1 MGLISILFDN
11 PLIFILIIIS
21 LIFALCVHE
30 FSHGYIAYIYGDET
44 AYKMGR
50 LTLNPLAHLDP
61 IGSMMI
67 LFIGVGYAKPV
78 PVNPVNLR
86 NPRKDMIKVAAAGPI
101 SNFILAFGAI
111 FLCVILINFGVLSPY
126 FFEVL
131 LSGRILNDS
140 FSLSFTYFI
149 IINTYL
155 GLFNLIPIYPLDGGQ
170 IFGNVIAKYNPNIFR
185 QLNEYGPKILLAIIA
200 ISIFSQGRISI
211 IGWVIEKP
219 TNLIIGVFEQIS
231 QLMLFFL

>member
-30 FSHGYIAYIYGDET
+30 YSHGYIAYIYGDET
-44 AYKMGR
+44 AYRMGR

-67 LFIGVGYAKPV
+67 LFLGVGYAKPV
-78 PVNPVNLR
+78 PVNPINLR
-86 NPRKDMIKVAAAGPI
+86 NPRKDMIKVAAAGPA
-101 SNFILAFGAI
+101 SNFILSFIGVFI
-111 FLCVILINFGVLSPY
+111 FTLLAKLGLLQNSFHS
-126 FFEVL
+126 FF
-131 LSGRILNDS
+131 S
-140 FSLSFTYFI
+140 YFI

-200 ISIFSQGRISI
+200 LSILSQGRMSI

-219 TNLIIGVFEQIS
+219 ATLIVGVFEQIS
-231 QLMLFFL
+231 QLILFFI

>member
-30 FSHGYIAYIYGDET
+30 YSHGYIAYIYGDET
-44 AYKMGR
+44 AYRMGR

-67 LFIGVGYAKPV
+67 LFVGVGYAKPV
-78 PVNPVNLR
+78 IVNPNNLR
-86 NPRKDMIKVAAAGPI
+86 NPRKDMIKVAAAGPA
-101 SNFILAFGAI
+101 SNFILSFIGVFI
-111 FLCVILINFGVLSPY
+111 FTLLAKLGLLQNSFHS
-126 FFEVL
+126 FF
-131 LSGRILNDS
+131 S
-140 FSLSFTYFI
+140 YFI

-200 ISIFSQGRISI
+200 LSILSQGRMSI

-219 TNLIIGVFEQIS
+219 ATLIVGVFEQLS
-231 QLMLFFL
+231 QLILFFI

>member
-11 PLIFILIIIS
+11 PVIFILIIIS

-30 FSHGYIAYIYGDET
+30 YSHGYIAYIYGDET
-44 AYKMGR
+44 AYRMGR

-67 LFIGVGYAKPV
+67 LFLGVGYAKPV
-78 PVNPVNLR
+78 PVNPINLR
-86 NPRKDMIKVAAAGPI
+86 NPRKDMIKVAAAGPA
-101 SNFILAFGAI
+101 SNFILSFIGVFI
-111 FLCVILINFGVLSPY
+111 FTLLAKLGLLQNSFHS
-126 FFEVL
+126 FF
-131 LSGRILNDS
+131 S
-140 FSLSFTYFI
+140 YFI

-200 ISIFSQGRISI
+200 ISIFSQGKISI

-219 TNLIIGVFEQIS
+219 AALIVGVFEQIS
-231 QLMLFFL
+231 QLLLFFL

>member
-44 AYKMGR
+44 AYRMGR

-67 LFIGVGYAKPV
+67 LFVGVGYAKPV
-78 PVNPVNLR
+78 PVNPNNLR
-86 NPRKDMIKVAAAGPI
+86 NPRKDMIKVAAAGPA
-101 SNFILAFGAI
+101 SNFILSFIGVFI
-111 FLCVILINFGVLSPY
+111 FTLFSKLG
-126 FFEVL
+126 L
-131 LSGRILNDS
+131 LQDS
-140 FSLSFTYFI
+140 FPLFFSYFI

-185 QLNEYGPKILLAIIA
+185 QLNEYGPKIFIAIIA
-200 ISIFSQGRISI
+200 LSILSQGRISI

-219 TNLIIGVFEQIS
+219 ATLIVGVFDQIS
-231 QLMLFFL
+231 QLILFFL

>member
-11 PLIFILIIIS
+11 PVIFILIIIS

-30 FSHGYIAYIYGDET
+30 YSHGYIAYIYGDET
-44 AYKMGR
+44 AYRMGR

-67 LFIGVGYAKPV
+67 LFLGVGYAKPV
-78 PVNPVNLR
+78 PVNPINLR
-86 NPRKDMIKVAAAGPI
+86 NPRKDMIKVAAAGPA
-101 SNFILAFGAI
+101 SNFILSFIGVFI
-111 FLCVILINFGVLSPY
+111 FTLLAKLGLLQNSFHL
-126 FFEVL
+126 FF
-131 LSGRILNDS
+131 S
-140 FSLSFTYFI
+140 YFI

-211 IGWVIEKP
+211 IHWVIDTP
-219 TNLIIGVFEQIS
+219 ATFFDGLFQQIA
-231 QLMLFFL
+231 QLLLFFL

>member
-1 MGLISILFDN
+1 MYLNYKIFKITYVISILFSD
-11 PLIFILIIIS
+11 PVIFILIVVS
-21 LIFALCVHE
+21 LVFALCIHE
-30 FSHGYIAYIYGDET
+30 FSHGYIAYLNGDDT
-44 AYKMGR
+44 AYRMGR
-50 LTLNPLAHLDP
+50 LTLNPLKHLDP

-67 LFIGVGYAKPV
+67 LFVGFGYAKPV
-78 PVNPVNLR
+78 PVNPSNLN

-101 SNFILAFGAI
+101 SNFILS
-111 FLCVILINFGVLSPY
+111 FLGVLLLTAIHELGMLQKNY
-126 FFEVL
+126 QTFF
-131 LSGRILNDS
+131 S
-140 FSLSFTYFI
+140 YFI

-170 IFGNVIAKYNPNIFR
+170 IFGNMIAKYNTNIFR

-219 TNLIIGVFEQIS
+219 AALIVGVFDQIS
-231 QLMLFFL
+231 QLLLFFL

>member
-1 MGLISILFDN
+1 MGLISIFFDN

-30 FSHGYIAYIYGDET
+30 YSHGYIAYIYGDET
-44 AYKMGR
+44 AYRMGR

-67 LFIGVGYAKPV
+67 LFLGVGYAKPV
-78 PVNPVNLR
+78 PVNPINLR
-86 NPRKDMIKVAAAGPI
+86 NPRKDMIKVAAAGPA
-101 SNFILAFGAI
+101 SNFILSFIGVFI
-111 FLCVILINFGVLSPY
+111 FTLLAKLGLLQNSFHS
-126 FFEVL
+126 FF
-131 LSGRILNDS
+131 S
-140 FSLSFTYFI
+140 YFI

-200 ISIFSQGRISI
+200 LSILSQGRMSI

-219 TNLIIGVFEQIS
+219 ATLIVGVFEQIS
-231 QLMLFFL
+231 QLLLFYL

>member
-11 PLIFILIIIS
+11 PVIFILIIIS
-21 LIFALCVHE
+21 LVFALCVHE
-30 FSHGYIAYIYGDET
+30 FSHGYVAYIYGDET
-44 AYKMGR
+44 AYRMGR

-67 LFIGVGYAKPV
+67 LFVGVGYAKPV
-78 PVNPVNLR
+78 LINPNNLR
-86 NPRKDMIKVAAAGPI
+86 NPRKDMIKVAAAGPA
-101 SNFILAFGAI
+101 SNFILSFIGVFI
-111 FLCVILINFGVLSPY
+111 FTLFSKLG
-126 FFEVL
+126 L
-131 LSGRILNDS
+131 LQDS
-140 FSLSFTYFI
+140 FPLFFSYFI

-185 QLNEYGPKILLAIIA
+185 QLNEYGPKIFIAIIA
-200 ISIFSQGRISI
+200 LSILSQGRISI

-219 TNLIIGVFEQIS
+219 ATLIVAVFDQIS
-231 QLMLFFL
+231 QLVLFFL

>member
-11 PLIFILIIIS
+11 PVIFILIIIS

-30 FSHGYIAYIYGDET
+30 YSHGYIAYIYGDET
-44 AYKMGR
+44 AYRMGR

-67 LFIGVGYAKPV
+67 LFVGVGYAKPV
-78 PVNPVNLR
+78 IVNPNNLR
-86 NPRKDMIKVAAAGPI
+86 NPRKDMIKVAAAGPA
-101 SNFILAFGAI
+101 SNFILSFIGVFI
-111 FLCVILINFGVLSPY
+111 FTVFAKLGLLQNSFPL
-126 FFEVL
+126 FF
-131 LSGRILNDS
+131 S
-140 FSLSFTYFI
+140 YFI

-200 ISIFSQGRISI
+200 MSIFSQGRLSI

-219 TNLIIGVFEQIS
+219 ANLIIGVFEQIS
-231 QLMLFFL
+231 QLILFFL

>member
-11 PLIFILIIIS
+11 PVIFILIIIS

-30 FSHGYIAYIYGDET
+30 YSHGYIAYIYGDET
-44 AYKMGR
+44 AYRMGR

-67 LFIGVGYAKPV
+67 LFLGVGYAKPV

-86 NPRKDMIKVAAAGPI
+86 NPRKDMIKVAAAGPA
-101 SNFILAFGAI
+101 SNFILSFIGVFI
-111 FLCVILINFGVLSPY
+111 FTLLAKLGLLQNSFHS
-126 FFEVL
+126 FF
-131 LSGRILNDS
+131 S
-140 FSLSFTYFI
+140 YFI

-219 TNLIIGVFEQIS
+219 AALIVGVFEQIS
-231 QLMLFFL
+231 QLLLFFL

>member
-30 FSHGYIAYIYGDET
+30 YSHGYIAYIYGDET
-44 AYKMGR
+44 AYRMGR

-67 LFIGVGYAKPV
+67 LFLGVGYAKPV

-86 NPRKDMIKVAAAGPI
+86 NPRKDMIKVAAAGPA
-101 SNFILAFGAI
+101 SNFILSFIGVFI
-111 FLCVILINFGVLSPY
+111 FTLLAKLGLLQNSFHL
-126 FFEVL
+126 FF
-131 LSGRILNDS
+131 S
-140 FSLSFTYFI
+140 YFI

-211 IGWVIEKP
+211 IGWFIEKP
-219 TNLIIGVFEQIS
+219 AILIVGVFQQIS
-231 QLMLFFL
+231 QLILFFL

>member
-1 MGLISILFDN
+1 MGLISIFFDN

-30 FSHGYIAYIYGDET
+30 YSHGYIAYIYGDET
-44 AYKMGR
+44 AYRMGR

-67 LFIGVGYAKPV
+67 LFLGVGYAKPV

-86 NPRKDMIKVAAAGPI
+86 NPRKDMIKVAAAGPA
-101 SNFILAFGAI
+101 SNFILSFIGVFI
-111 FLCVILINFGVLSPY
+111 FTLLAKLGLLQNSFHS
-126 FFEVL
+126 FF
-131 LSGRILNDS
+131 S
-140 FSLSFTYFI
+140 YFI

-200 ISIFSQGRISI
+200 LSILSQGRMSI

-219 TNLIIGVFEQIS
+219 ATLIVGVFEQIS
-231 QLMLFFL
+231 QLILFFI

>member
-11 PLIFILIIIS
+11 PVIFILIIIS

-44 AYKMGR
+44 AYRMGR
-50 LTLNPLAHLDP
+50 LTLYPLAHLDP

-67 LFIGVGYAKPV
+67 LFLGVGYAKPV
-78 PVNPVNLR
+78 PVYPINLR
-86 NPRKDMIKVAAAGPI
+86 NPRKDMIKVAAAGPA
-101 SNFILAFGAI
+101 SNFILSFIGVFI
-111 FLCVILINFGVLSPY
+111 FTLLAKLGLLQNSFHS
-126 FFEVL
+126 FF
-131 LSGRILNDS
+131 S
-140 FSLSFTYFI
+140 YFI

-170 IFGNVIAKYNPNIFR
+170 IFGNIIAKYNPNIFR

-200 ISIFSQGRISI
+200 LSILSQGRMSI

-219 TNLIIGVFEQIS
+219 ATLIVGVFEQIS
-231 QLMLFFL
+231 QLILFFI